1 MEPPKNSIPVVL
13 QSLLEDLHFLSQIQR
28 NMKPCCNDRVFVDA
42 DGWYQTFYRRYK
54 GESRTTV
61 MSKIEQ
67 IVNSA
72 IEAIEN
78 QKYNEHLSLTI
89 NALYE
94 ASNGILNLAYTY
106 DKDPNMKSKINVQMK
121 NINIQ
126 LDRFRHLIKGFRPE
140 DVINEMNKFE
150 RIEKGEDIKSE
161 KSEEAKEVKSEV
173 VSNPSNNSN
182 GSTNT
187 TPSPG
192 INLLD
197 STDFERKRFKKPN
210 KVKRSTEDTK
220 EKNL

>member
-150 RIEKGEDIKSE
+150 KICVEEKNEVKSE
-161 KSEEAKEVKSEV
+161 LKYEVKSEEAKEAKTE
-173 VSNPSNNSN
+173 
-182 GSTNT
+182 STNT

-197 STDFERKRFKKPN
+197 STDFERKRFKKPS
-210 KVKRSTEDTK
+210 KVKKSIEIK
-220 EKNL
+220 EKDL